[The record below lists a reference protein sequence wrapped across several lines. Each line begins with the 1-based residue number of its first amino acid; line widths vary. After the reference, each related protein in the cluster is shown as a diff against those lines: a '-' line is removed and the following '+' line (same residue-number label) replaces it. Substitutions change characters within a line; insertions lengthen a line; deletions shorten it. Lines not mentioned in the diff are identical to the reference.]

1 MTGSATGHS
10 EFDPAG
16 LDEDAF
22 ESQLAWIFGSPRCG
36 STWLLS
42 LLCFPL
48 QPTTRAP
55 AGVVERPRGGLRQR
69 LRRPRLG
76 IRPRAVAINEPY
88 LPQHLIPLVP
98 LRFDPTDLATRGAL
112 TLNETRGDDP
122 HYFFSEQYGYA
133 WRPMLRKL
141 ILTRLAA
148 QVQRAELDAHV
159 QEPVVIVKEPNGS
172 HGAEFMMSLLP
183 QARLIFMVRDGR
195 DVIDSFMDGMRAGGW
210 LAQPYMRKMETG
222 EDRLAFASTEARS
235 WLERTK
241 TVQRA
246 FEAHPPELRWKL
258 RYEDLRADTTATL
271 RPLLDWLG
279 IDWSDAELET
289 VISENAFE
297 AIPAR
302 RRGSGTPLR
311 AATPGL
317 WREHMSDQER
327 KVMEEIMGPKLV
339 ELGYDV

>member
-172 HGAEFMMSLLP
+172 HGAEFMTSLLP
-183 QARLIFMVRDGR
+183 RARLIFLVRDGR
-195 DVIDSFMDGMRAGGW
+195 DIIDSLIDGMTKGGW
-210 LAQPYMRKMETG
+210 LDKGYMQRMETP
-222 EDRLAFASTEARS
+222 EDRLAFANSEARA

-241 TVQRA
+241 AVERA
-246 FEAHPPELRWKL
+246 YEAHAPELRWKL
-258 RYEDLRADTTATL
+258 RYEDLRADTLATL
-271 RPLLDWLG
+271 RPLVAWLG
-279 IDWSDAELET
+279 IERTDGELET
-289 VISENAFE
+289 AISANAFE
-297 AIPAR
+297 AIPAD
-302 RRGSGTPLR
+302 RRGPGTQRR

-317 WREHMSDQER
+317 WRQNMSDAER
-327 KVMEEIMGPKLV
+327 RAMEEIMGPKLV